1 MSALSRSLSGALLLF
16 AGFTLLAQAAEGP
29 MVEVVPVTKAL
40 VRDELIT
47 FGSLRS
53 DESVMIRPEIDG
65 RLAQLHFREGQSVEA
80 GALLVSL
87 DDAISRAELAQA
99 RANLNLAEKN
109 FQRAQMLFKRGAS
122 NAQALDEA
130 SAQQQAARASL
141 ALAQARLDKTRIQAP
156 HDGVLGLREASPGDY
171 LSAGQ
176 DIVNLEVLD
185 PLKVDFRIPQK
196 SVNQVRLGQTVEIS
210 LDAYP
215 GERFVGEIFAINP
228 RLDEAGRS
236 QAIRARIDN
245 PERRLRPGQFV
256 KVSVILDE
264 RADALIIPEEAVM
277 PVGERLLVNL
287 VVDGKVAV
295 REVELGKRMD
305 GTVEVRKGLR
315 GDETL
320 ISAGWQ
326 KVREGMPVRTKV
338 AAGRPTEPNP

>member
-16 AGFTLLAQAAEGP
+16 AGFTLPAQAAEGP

-196 SVNQVRLGQTVEIS
+196 SVNQVRLGQTVEIR

-256 KVSVILDE
+256 KVSVILEE

-287 VVDGKVAV
+287 VVDGKVVV

-305 GTVEVRKGLR
+305 GSVEVREGLR

-338 AAGRPTEPNP
+338 GAGRPTEPNP

>member
-1 MSALSRSLSGALLLF
+1 MSARPRALFVASLLLLS
-16 AGFTLLAQAAEGP
+16 AVWPLAHAAEGP
-29 MVEVVPVTKAL
+29 LVEVVQVEKAL

-53 DESVMIRPEIDG
+53 DESVMIRPEIEG
-65 RLAQLHFREGQSVEA
+65 RLASLHFREGQAVTA
-80 GALLVSL
+80 GTLLVSL
-87 DDAISRAELAQA
+87 DDAITRAERAQA
-99 RANLNLAEKN
+99 QANLNLAEKN
-109 FQRAQMLFKRGAS
+109 HQRAQMLFKRGAS

-141 ALAQARLDKTRIQAP
+141 ALAQARLDKTRIHAP
-156 HDGVLGLREASPGDY
+156 HDGVLGLRHVSPGDY

-196 SVNQVRLGQTVEIS
+196 AVSQIRLQQSIEIS

-215 GERFVGEIFAINP
+215 GERFSGEIYAINP

-236 QAIRARIDN
+236 QAIRAHIANADG
-245 PERRLRPGQFV
+245 RLNPGQFV
-256 KVSVILDE
+256 KVSVILAE
-264 RADALIIPEEAVM
+264 RPEALVIPEEAVM

-287 VVDGKVAV
+287 VVDGKVEV
-295 REVELGKRMD
+295 REVKLGKRSA
-305 GTVEVRKGLR
+305 GTVEVREGLV

-326 KVREGMPVRTKV
+326 KVRAGMAVRTKV
-338 AAGRPTEPNP
+338 VEPVL

>member
-1 MSALSRSLSGALLLF
+1 MSARPRALFVASLLLLS
-16 AGFTLLAQAAEGP
+16 AVWPLAQAAEGP
-29 MVEVVPVTKAL
+29 LVEVVQVEKAL

-53 DESVMIRPEIDG
+53 DESVMIRPEIEG
-65 RLAQLHFREGQSVEA
+65 RLAALHFREGQAVAA
-80 GALLVSL
+80 GTLLVSL
-87 DDAISRAELAQA
+87 DDAIARAERAQA
-99 RANLNLAEKN
+99 QANLNLAEKN
-109 FQRAQMLFKRGAS
+109 HQRAQMLFKRGAS

-141 ALAQARLDKTRIQAP
+141 ALAQARLDKTRIHAP
-156 HDGVLGLREASPGDY
+156 HDGVLGLRHVSPGDY

-196 SVNQVRLGQTVEIS
+196 AVRQIRLQQSIEIS

-215 GERFVGEIFAINP
+215 GERFSGEIYAINP

-236 QAIRARIDN
+236 QAIRAHIANADG
-245 PERRLRPGQFV
+245 RLNPGQFV
-256 KVSVILDE
+256 KVSVILAE
-264 RADALIIPEEAVM
+264 RPSALVIPEEAVM

-287 VVDGKVAV
+287 VVDGKVEV
-295 REVELGKRMD
+295 REVKLGKRTA
-305 GTVEVRKGLR
+305 GRVEVREGLV

-326 KVREGMPVRTKV
+326 KVRAGMAVRTKAV
-338 AAGRPTEPNP
+338 ERVL